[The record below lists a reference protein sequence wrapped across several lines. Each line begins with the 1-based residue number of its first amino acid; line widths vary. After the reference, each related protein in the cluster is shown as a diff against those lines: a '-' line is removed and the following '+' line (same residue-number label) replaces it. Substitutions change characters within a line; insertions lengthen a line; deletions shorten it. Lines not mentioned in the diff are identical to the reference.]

1 MYYIYSRKSHKLIYK
16 TADMNELK
24 LFSAE
29 RFEVVI
35 Y

>member
-1 MYYIYSRKSHKLIYK
+1 MYYIYSRKSHKLVHM

-29 RFEVVI
+29 RFEVII